1 MEGLELSGLFY
12 GSLVDENSKRNG
24 NDEGLACGVS
34 EDRRDCQSFLYDILD
49 EECME
54 VKTLVVIG
62 TIDAD

>member
-1 MEGLELSGLFY
+1 
-12 GSLVDENSKRNG
+12 
-24 NDEGLACGVS
+24 
-34 EDRRDCQSFLYDILD
+34 LYDILD